1 MLQCNFSYLREDF
14 QLQVKFDLG
23 NEMMGVMGA
32 SGAGKSTL
40 LKNIVGLLQPQ
51 QGYITFNNQIFV
63 DSQQHICLAMHQR
76 KTALIFQ
83 NAMLFPHLNVLQ
95 NLQYGQKIS
104 KNQPSKF
111 QLDEVVQI
119 LDIQTLIKRKAHEL
133 SGGEAQRVSIGR
145 ALLSNPN
152 LLLLDEPLTGLN
164 QTLKQ
169 QILHYLHDIH
179 LNYQLPMIYVT
190 HHAEE
195 LTHLTDKIL
204 YL

>member
-23 NEMMGVMGA
+23 NEIMGVMGA

-51 QGYITFNNQIFV
+51 QGYIKFNNQIFV

-95 NLQYGQKIS
+95 NLQYGQQIS

-169 QILHYLHDIH
+169 QILHYLYDIH

-195 LTHLTDKIL
+195 LTHLTDNIL